1 MTGSSAPGTGAP
13 GHHLVLLGTSAAHLR
28 FLAGLNQHPLV
39 GVTVTLVTTHTR
51 HVHAQQLADIV
62 AGQVTL
68 EHGSVA
74 LQPLLQHSGVRWLT
88 QPVVGLDPANRS
100 LRLHDGGVLHYDWL
114 SLAETRVQERAA
126 VEAALPGARAHGLF
140 VHPLEVF
147 CELWPRVVALG
158 ASRKLRV
165 AVVGA
170 SQTALE
176 LALAMTASL
185 PGAAITLITANEP
198 LAADLPPAVRQ
209 RLLALLK
216 TRNITLLQDAA
227 AELRADEIQLGSG
240 ARLACDVPVLA
251 GLAQAPAWLARSGL
265 ALDEQGH
272 IEVDAQLRAV
282 SHPSVFVL
290 SDSGQP
296 SARATQTLAAN
307 LRAVTDATP
316 LQSVGV
322 VQNRLHFATT
332 GARHAVAGWGNW
344 VAQGHW
350 VWGWKRKLQ
359 RAPVAALERAK
370 H

>member
-1 MTGSSAPGTGAP
+1 MTGSSTPGTGTP
-13 GHHLVLLGTSAAHLR
+13 GHHLVLLGTSTAHLR

-39 GVTVTLVTTHTR
+39 GVTVSLVTTHTR

-62 AGQVTL
+62 AGQATL
-68 EHGSVA
+68 EQGSVA
-74 LQPLLQHSGVRWLT
+74 LQPLLLHSGVRWLT
-88 QPVVGLDPANRS
+88 QPVVALDPANRS
-100 LRLHDGGVLHYDWL
+100 LRLHDGSVLHYDWL
-114 SLAETRVQERAA
+114 SLAQTQAQERAA

-170 SQTALE
+170 DQTALE
-176 LALAMTASL
+176 LALAMPASL
-185 PGAAITLITANEP
+185 PGAAITLITANQP
-198 LAADLPPAVRQ
+198 LAAEVPPAVRQ
-209 RLLALLK
+209 RLLALLRA
-216 TRNITLLQDAA
+216 RNITLLQDAA

-251 GLAQAPAWLARSGL
+251 GLAQTPVWLAHSGL
-265 ALDEQGH
+265 MPDEQSR

-290 SDSGQP
+290 SDSDQP
-296 SARATQTLAAN
+296 STRATQTLAAN
-307 LRAVTDATP
+307 LRAVADGTP
-316 LQSVGV
+316 LQSLGAVRG
-322 VQNRLHFATT
+322 RLHFATT

-344 VAQGHW
+344 AAQGRW

-359 RAPVAALERAK
+359 RTPSMA
-370 H
+370 